1 MHKSLTLIALA
12 ISVQGLCQKEVV
24 SAYNANKEGDFAT
37 AATYIEQAIQNP
49 KANVKN
55 KTWRYRGEIYLNIS
69 RDSALFAAYPDALVR
84 SKDSYMKAQ
93 ELDTKGSYASEIQVG
108 LGQVQMAA
116 SNTGIGMYNTGDFG
130 SAGAFFDLSAEIASA
145 FEATDTMAI
154 YNSALCYEKA
164 GEVDLAVARYR
175 ACADIEYQVPNVFLF
190 ISNLYR
196 ENGRE
201 AEALETLAEARGLYP
216 REQSLII
223 EELNI
228 YLTNE
233 EFDKAKENLA
243 LAAAQ
248 DPTNE
253 ILWFSLG
260 SVLDNLGNADEA
272 IEAYGKALDVKP
284 NYFDA
289 NYNLGALYFNRAV
302 ESFNVANDM
311 WSPRMTKTQAA
322 SQKAE
327 ETKSKELFR
336 AALPYLLDAN
346 CSKPNDAETLRS
358 LKDCLA
364 RTGEDDLFAK
374 ASSNLKLVQSGDS
387 DLSPVGDCSRFE
399 ALKNAAAENVEREQS
414 IDNLN
419 AALDAWVSEMHALC
433 AEDFPDL
440 ESDNPWSSYVNCSGD
455 SVVNTYFLDEN
466 YQNCLFGSPPFEGF
480 QDLLDRLGYDILRAR
495 RDIAWNNWSEGGFT
509 VTHCEPS
516 DSQWSPSEAVRMDGA
531 LKFQDLSNE
540 CLTFEIA
547 LITVHYFGDGTEGS
561 FNAPFLWLNR
571 NRVYM
576 LDAR

>member
-1 MHKSLTLIALA
+1 MGSQTAMQKKKHMHMHKSLTLIALA
-12 ISVQGLCQKEVV
+12 ISVQGLGQKEVV

-49 KANVKN
+49 KAKVKN

-233 EFDKAKENLA
+233 EFDKAKENLT
-243 LAAAQ
+243 LAAEQ

-272 IEAYGKALDVKP
+272 IEAYKKALGVKAD
-284 NYFDA
+284 YFDA
-289 NYNLGALYFNRAV
+289 NYNLGALYFNQAV
-302 ESFNVANDM
+302 QGINAANDM
-311 WSPRMTKTQAA
+311 WKPRMTKAESAA
-322 SQKAE
+322 QKQLEDDAKALF
-327 ETKSKELFR
+327 ETAKPFLEKAHEV
-336 AALPYLLDAN
+336 DA
-346 CSKPNDAETLRS
+346 DDLETMRS
-358 LKDCLA
+358 LRDIYA
-364 RTGEDDLFAK
+364 RTGDDDKMLELTAK
-374 ASSNLKLVQSGDS
+374 IKAASN
-387 DLSPVGDCSRFE
+387 
-399 ALKNAAAENVEREQS
+399 
-414 IDNLN
+414 
-419 AALDAWVSEMHALC
+419 
-433 AEDFPDL
+433 
-440 ESDNPWSSYVNCSGD
+440 
-455 SVVNTYFLDEN
+455 
-466 YQNCLFGSPPFEGF
+466 
-480 QDLLDRLGYDILRAR
+480 
-495 RDIAWNNWSEGGFT
+495 
-509 VTHCEPS
+509 
-516 DSQWSPSEAVRMDGA
+516 
-531 LKFQDLSNE
+531 
-540 CLTFEIA
+540 
-547 LITVHYFGDGTEGS
+547 
-561 FNAPFLWLNR
+561 
-571 NRVYM
+571 
-576 LDAR
+576 

>member
-1 MHKSLTLIALA
+1 MQKTLTLMALA
-12 ISVQGLCQKEVV
+12 ICVQGFGQKEVV

-69 RDSALFAAYPDALVR
+69 KDSALFAAYPDALVR
-84 SKDSYMKAQ
+84 AKDSYMRAQ
-93 ELDTKGSYASEIQVG
+93 ELDSKGSYASEIQVG

-116 SNTGIGMYNTGDFG
+116 SNAGIGNYNTGNFG
-130 SAGAFFDLSAEIASA
+130 AAGAFFDLGAEIAQA

-243 LAAAQ
+243 LAAEQ

-272 IEAYGKALDVKP
+272 IEAYKKALEVKVD
-284 NYFDA
+284 YFDA
-289 NYNLGALYFNRAV
+289 NYNLGALYFNQAV
-302 ESFNVANDM
+302 QGINAANDM
-311 WSPRMTKTQAA
+311 WKPRMTKAESDA
-322 SQKAE
+322 QKQLEDDAKALF
-327 ETKSKELFR
+327 ETAK
-336 AALPYLLDAN
+336 PYLEAAHATDA
-346 CSKPNDAETLRS
+346 DDLETMRS
-358 LKDCLA
+358 LRDIYA
-364 RTGEDDLFAK
+364 RTGDDDKMLELTAK
-374 ASSNLKLVQSGDS
+374 IKAASN
-387 DLSPVGDCSRFE
+387 
-399 ALKNAAAENVEREQS
+399 
-414 IDNLN
+414 
-419 AALDAWVSEMHALC
+419 
-433 AEDFPDL
+433 
-440 ESDNPWSSYVNCSGD
+440 
-455 SVVNTYFLDEN
+455 
-466 YQNCLFGSPPFEGF
+466 
-480 QDLLDRLGYDILRAR
+480 
-495 RDIAWNNWSEGGFT
+495 
-509 VTHCEPS
+509 
-516 DSQWSPSEAVRMDGA
+516 
-531 LKFQDLSNE
+531 
-540 CLTFEIA
+540 
-547 LITVHYFGDGTEGS
+547 
-561 FNAPFLWLNR
+561 
-571 NRVYM
+571 
-576 LDAR
+576 

>member
-1 MHKSLTLIALA
+1 MALA
-12 ISVQGLCQKEVV
+12 ICVQGFGQKEVV

-69 RDSALFAAYPDALVR
+69 KDSALFAAYPDALVR
-84 SKDSYMKAQ
+84 AKDSYMKAQ
-93 ELDTKGSYASEIQVG
+93 ELDSKGSYASEIQVG

-116 SNTGIGMYNTGDFG
+116 SNAGIGNYNTGNFG
-130 SAGAFFDLSAEIASA
+130 AAGAFFDLGAEIAQA

-243 LAAAQ
+243 LAAEQ

-272 IEAYGKALDVKP
+272 IEAYKKALEVKAE
-284 NYFDA
+284 YFDA
-289 NYNLGALYFNRAV
+289 NYNLGALYFNQAV
-302 ESFNVANDM
+302 QGINAANDM
-311 WSPRMTKTQAA
+311 WKPRMTKAESDA
-322 SQKAE
+322 QKQLEDDAKALF
-327 ETKSKELFR
+327 ETAK
-336 AALPYLLDAN
+336 PYLEAAHATDA
-346 CSKPNDAETLRS
+346 DDLETMRS
-358 LKDCLA
+358 LRDIYA
-364 RTGEDDLFAK
+364 RTGDDDKMLELTAK
-374 ASSNLKLVQSGDS
+374 IKAASN
-387 DLSPVGDCSRFE
+387 
-399 ALKNAAAENVEREQS
+399 
-414 IDNLN
+414 
-419 AALDAWVSEMHALC
+419 
-433 AEDFPDL
+433 
-440 ESDNPWSSYVNCSGD
+440 
-455 SVVNTYFLDEN
+455 
-466 YQNCLFGSPPFEGF
+466 
-480 QDLLDRLGYDILRAR
+480 
-495 RDIAWNNWSEGGFT
+495 
-509 VTHCEPS
+509 
-516 DSQWSPSEAVRMDGA
+516 
-531 LKFQDLSNE
+531 
-540 CLTFEIA
+540 
-547 LITVHYFGDGTEGS
+547 
-561 FNAPFLWLNR
+561 
-571 NRVYM
+571 
-576 LDAR
+576 

>member
-1 MHKSLTLIALA
+1 MQKTLTLMALA
-12 ISVQGLCQKEVV
+12 ICVQGFGQKEVV

-69 RDSALFAAYPDALVR
+69 KDSALFAAYPDALVR
-84 SKDSYMKAQ
+84 AKDSYMKAQ
-93 ELDTKGSYASEIQVG
+93 ELDSKGSYASEIQVG

-116 SNTGIGMYNTGDFG
+116 SNAGIGNYNTGNFG
-130 SAGAFFDLSAEIASA
+130 AAGAFFDLGAEIAQA

-196 ENGRE
+196 ENGRQ

-243 LAAAQ
+243 LAAEQ

-272 IEAYGKALDVKP
+272 IEAYKKALEVKVD
-284 NYFDA
+284 YFDA
-289 NYNLGALYFNRAV
+289 NYNLGALYFNQAV
-302 ESFNVANDM
+302 QGINAANDM
-311 WSPRMTKTQAA
+311 WKPRMTKAESDA
-322 SQKAE
+322 QKQLEDDAKALF
-327 ETKSKELFR
+327 ETAK
-336 AALPYLLDAN
+336 PYLEAAHATDA
-346 CSKPNDAETLRS
+346 DDLETMRS
-358 LKDCLA
+358 LRDIYA
-364 RTGEDDLFAK
+364 RTGDDDKMLELTAK
-374 ASSNLKLVQSGDS
+374 IKAASN
-387 DLSPVGDCSRFE
+387 
-399 ALKNAAAENVEREQS
+399 
-414 IDNLN
+414 
-419 AALDAWVSEMHALC
+419 
-433 AEDFPDL
+433 
-440 ESDNPWSSYVNCSGD
+440 
-455 SVVNTYFLDEN
+455 
-466 YQNCLFGSPPFEGF
+466 
-480 QDLLDRLGYDILRAR
+480 
-495 RDIAWNNWSEGGFT
+495 
-509 VTHCEPS
+509 
-516 DSQWSPSEAVRMDGA
+516 
-531 LKFQDLSNE
+531 
-540 CLTFEIA
+540 
-547 LITVHYFGDGTEGS
+547 
-561 FNAPFLWLNR
+561 
-571 NRVYM
+571 
-576 LDAR
+576 

>member
-1 MHKSLTLIALA
+1 MQKTLTLMALA
-12 ISVQGLCQKEVV
+12 ICVQGFGQKEVV

-69 RDSALFAAYPDALVR
+69 KDSALFAAYPDALVR
-84 SKDSYMKAQ
+84 AKDSYMKAQ
-93 ELDTKGSYASEIQVG
+93 ELDSKGSYASEIQVG

-116 SNTGIGMYNTGDFG
+116 SNAGIGNYNTGNFG
-130 SAGAFFDLSAEIASA
+130 AAGAFFDLGAEIAQA

-243 LAAAQ
+243 LAAEQ

-272 IEAYGKALDVKP
+272 IEAYKKALEVKAD
-284 NYFDA
+284 YFDA
-289 NYNLGALYFNRAV
+289 NYNLGALYFNQAV
-302 ESFNVANDM
+302 QGINAANDM
-311 WSPRMTKTQAA
+311 WKPRMTKAESDA
-322 SQKAE
+322 QKQLEDDAKALF
-327 ETKSKELFR
+327 ETAK
-336 AALPYLLDAN
+336 PYLEAAHAT
-346 CSKPNDAETLRS
+346 DAEDLETMRS
-358 LKDCLA
+358 LRDIYA
-364 RTGEDDLFAK
+364 RTGDDDKMLELTAK
-374 ASSNLKLVQSGDS
+374 IKAASN
-387 DLSPVGDCSRFE
+387 
-399 ALKNAAAENVEREQS
+399 
-414 IDNLN
+414 
-419 AALDAWVSEMHALC
+419 
-433 AEDFPDL
+433 
-440 ESDNPWSSYVNCSGD
+440 
-455 SVVNTYFLDEN
+455 
-466 YQNCLFGSPPFEGF
+466 
-480 QDLLDRLGYDILRAR
+480 
-495 RDIAWNNWSEGGFT
+495 
-509 VTHCEPS
+509 
-516 DSQWSPSEAVRMDGA
+516 
-531 LKFQDLSNE
+531 
-540 CLTFEIA
+540 
-547 LITVHYFGDGTEGS
+547 
-561 FNAPFLWLNR
+561 
-571 NRVYM
+571 
-576 LDAR
+576 

>member
-1 MHKSLTLIALA
+1 MQKTLTLMSLA
-12 ISVQGLCQKEVV
+12 ICVQGFGQKEVV

-69 RDSALFAAYPDALVR
+69 KDSALFAAYPDALVR
-84 SKDSYMKAQ
+84 AKDSYMKAQ
-93 ELDTKGSYASEIQVG
+93 ELDSKGSYASEIQVG

-116 SNTGIGMYNTGDFG
+116 SNAGIGNYNTGNFG
-130 SAGAFFDLSAEIASA
+130 AAGAFFDLGAEIAQA

-272 IEAYGKALDVKP
+272 IEAYTKALEVKAD
-284 NYFDA
+284 YFDA
-289 NYNLGALYFNRAV
+289 NYNLGALYFNQAV
-302 ESFNVANDM
+302 QGINAANDM
-311 WSPRMTKTQAA
+311 WKPRMTKAESDA
-322 SQKAE
+322 QKQLEDDAKALF
-327 ETKSKELFR
+327 ETAK
-336 AALPYLLDAN
+336 PYLEAAHATDA
-346 CSKPNDAETLRS
+346 DDLETMRS
-358 LKDCLA
+358 LRDIYA
-364 RTGEDDLFAK
+364 RTGDDDKMLELTAK
-374 ASSNLKLVQSGDS
+374 IKAASN
-387 DLSPVGDCSRFE
+387 
-399 ALKNAAAENVEREQS
+399 
-414 IDNLN
+414 
-419 AALDAWVSEMHALC
+419 
-433 AEDFPDL
+433 
-440 ESDNPWSSYVNCSGD
+440 
-455 SVVNTYFLDEN
+455 
-466 YQNCLFGSPPFEGF
+466 
-480 QDLLDRLGYDILRAR
+480 
-495 RDIAWNNWSEGGFT
+495 
-509 VTHCEPS
+509 
-516 DSQWSPSEAVRMDGA
+516 
-531 LKFQDLSNE
+531 
-540 CLTFEIA
+540 
-547 LITVHYFGDGTEGS
+547 
-561 FNAPFLWLNR
+561 
-571 NRVYM
+571 
-576 LDAR
+576 